1 MKARAATGIFLAE
14 DDMNPQII
22 EEIEQYLQTHFFDL
36 AGLRKAGMKFSYNG
50 GLYTGRIGQLHEK
63 LDKILAHFEDSFAQ
77 RLMKLIREKGRDEVE
92 VYKKAQ
98 LDRRLF
104 SKLRRDVRYTPSKW
118 HILAI
123 IMALELDMK
132 EAEDLLR
139 RAGYALSHT
148 KKEDVILQYF
158 IERGEYD
165 IFLINDV
172 LDYYGLPV
180 LGDSAVP

>member
-1 MKARAATGIFLAE
+1 MDPK
-14 DDMNPQII
+14 II
-22 EEIEQYLQTHFFDL
+22 EEIEQYLKTHFFDL
-36 AGLRKAGMKFSYNG
+36 DGLRKAGWKFSYSAPG
-50 GLYTGRIGQLHEK
+50 SGRLGQLRKK
-63 LDKILAHFEDSFAQ
+63 LDKILARFEDSFVQ

-104 SKLRRDVRYTPSKW
+104 SKLRRDARYTPSKR
-118 HILAI
+118 HILALV
-123 IMALELDMK
+123 MALELDMK

-139 RAGYALSHT
+139 RAGYALSET
-148 KKEDVILQYF
+148 KKEDVIVQYF

-165 IFLINDV
+165 LFLINDV

-180 LGDSAVP
+180 LGDSAVR

>member
-1 MKARAATGIFLAE
+1 
-14 DDMNPQII
+14 
-22 EEIEQYLQTHFFDL
+22 
-36 AGLRKAGMKFSYNG
+36 
-50 GLYTGRIGQLHEK
+50 
-63 LDKILAHFEDSFAQ
+63 
-77 RLMKLIREKGRDEVE
+77 MKLIREKGRDEVE

-104 SKLRRDVRYTPSKW
+104 SKIRRDARYTPSKR

-123 IMALELDMK
+123 VMALELDMQ
-132 EAEDLLR
+132 EAADLLR
-139 RAGYALSHT
+139 RAGYALSCT

-158 IERGEYD
+158 IERREYD

-180 LGDSAVP
+180 LGDSAVT

>member
-1 MKARAATGIFLAE
+1 MDL
-14 DDMNPQII
+14 QII
-22 EEIEQYLQTHFFDL
+22 EEIEQYLQTHFFDIAVL
-36 AGLRKAGMKFSYNG
+36 QEDMKFSYG
-50 GLYTGRIGQLHEK
+50 ESGRIGQLHEK

-104 SKLRRDVRYTPSKW
+104 SKLRRDARYTPSKR

-123 IMALELDMK
+123 VMALELDMQ
-132 EAEDLLR
+132 EAAELLR
-139 RAGYALSHT
+139 RAGYALSCT

-165 IFLINDV
+165 LFLINDV

-180 LGDSAVP
+180 LGDSAVT